1 MYKIPGYKIPEYKI
15 IGYKIPGY
23 KIIGY
28 KFPEY
33 KILVYKIL
41 RNKIPEYKILVYKIL
56 GHKIPGAKYGY
67 KNGVQA
73 FEDNFPAISMH
84 DLRLFYNN
92 DDTPDDIKASV
103 WKHISDFNLINVL
116 A

>member
-1 MYKIPGYKIPEYKI
+1 MYKIPDYKTPVYKIPGYKIPEYKI
-15 IGYKIPGY
+15 IGYKIQ
-23 KIIGY
+23 
-28 KFPEY
+28 
-33 KILVYKIL
+33 
-41 RNKIPEYKILVYKIL
+41 
-56 GHKIPGAKYGY
+56 GAKYGY

-73 FEDNFPAISMH
+73 FEHNFPAISMH

-103 WKHISDFNLINVL
+103 WKHISDFNLINIL